1 MRLYLYSQV
10 HDYIKTP
17 LLFNCHRVRPD
28 DPANLCTMASKIR
41 SKDFKPF
48 QIYSNKTISIAI
60 SILKKHYKH
69 NTKEEKMKLIRKI
82 KGSPEKYIDH
92 EQLSVLAQEFIIP
105 EEQEDVAIE
114 LRKEEVELHV
124 FGRPI
129 IKSNAYEQMKTAMKL
144 PIAEKA
150 ALMPDSHL
158 GYGLPIGGVLA
169 TNNAVIPFAIGMD
182 IGCRMSLT
190 LYEVT
195 ERFFKKKEHQFK
207 QSIISNTAFGVSKT
221 IEFSQEHEF
230 LDQDVFNT
238 TPLLKRLKS
247 KAARQLGSSGSGN
260 HFVEWGIVEMK
271 KDEVVDLPEGKYIG
285 LLAHSGSRGFGASIA
300 KYYADMAR
308 NESNLPHSLRH
319 LAWLDMNENSGQ
331 EYWMSMNLAGSYASA
346 CHDQIHKNVSKA
358 MGLKAICKIE
368 NHHNFAWKE
377 EVSGKELIV
386 HRKGATPAGKD
397 VLGII
402 PGSMTD
408 PGFIVKGKGNVDA
421 IASASH
427 GAGRKHSR
435 KETIS
440 RNTKSDMRK
449 HLIQKNVTLIG
460 GALDESPYAYKNLE
474 RVMTYQKE
482 LVETVG
488 KFTPRLVRM
497 DRDK

>member
-1 MRLYLYSQV
+1 M
-10 HDYIKTP
+10 
-17 LLFNCHRVRPD
+17 
-28 DPANLCTMASKIR
+28 
-41 SKDFKPF
+41 
-48 QIYSNKTISIAI
+48 
-60 SILKKHYKH
+60 SILKKYYKYDS
-69 NTKEEKMKLIRKI
+69 KEDKMNLIRKI
-82 KGSPEKYIDH
+82 KESPEEYSNH
-92 EQLSVLAQEFIIP
+92 SFLNVLAHEFMEP
-105 EEQEDVAIE
+105 AEQNTVPLE
-114 LRKEEVELHV
+114 LHQKDIELHV

-129 IKSNAYEQMKTAMKL
+129 IKSNAFQQMKNAMKL
-144 PIAEKA
+144 PIVEKA

-169 TNNAVIPFAIGMD
+169 TDNAVIPFAIGMD

-195 ERFFKKKEHQFK
+195 DRFFKKKEHKFK
-207 QSIISNTAFGVSKT
+207 QSIIDNTAFGLSKV
-221 IEFSQEHEF
+221 IGFSQEHEF
-230 LDQDVFNT
+230 LDKDVFHST
-238 TPLLKRLKS
+238 ALLKRLKS

-260 HFVEWGIVEMK
+260 HFVEWGLVELK
-271 KDEVVDLPEGKYIG
+271 EDEVIGLPEGKYIG

-300 KYYADMAR
+300 KFYSDLAR
-308 NESNLPHSLRH
+308 DTSTLPHNLRH
-319 LAWLDMNENSGQ
+319 LAWLDMSETSGQ
-331 EYWMSMNLAGSYASA
+331 EYWMSMNLAGEYASA
-346 CHDQIHKNVSKA
+346 CHDQIHKNVA
-358 MGLKAICKIE
+358 RTMGLKPICKIE

-377 EVSGKELIV
+377 KVNGNDLIV

-408 PGFIVKGKGNVDA
+408 PGFIVKGKGNLNS

-449 HLIQKNVTLIG
+449 HLIQKQVTLIG

-474 RVMTYQKE
+474 KVMSYQGE

-488 KFTPRLVRM
+488 KFTPRIVRM